1 MIAAPLLLLAAVVSP
16 RPQMCGV
23 CHPDVRV
30 QFEESVH
37 RLEGLDC
44 SSCHGGDP
52 SATTVAAA
60 HGAGFRGVPRR
71 RDVPA
76 LCASCHAR
84 VETMRAYNLPTD
96 QLALYQNSQ
105 HGRLLAK
112 GDEHVAV
119 CSDCHGAHD
128 IRARSDPQS
137 RVFPANIPK
146 TCARCH
152 ADAGLMARY
161 GLKADVFGEYS
172 QSVHG
177 RAFLEKGDRSSPE
190 CTRCHGSHGATP
202 PGVGDIDKVCGQC
215 HATTRAYFLQGPHKA
230 AMDAAGL
237 PECASCHDHHLIR
250 PADVTLLDGV
260 CLKCHAEDSVQQQRA
275 KTFKTLFTG
284 AADEIEQAK
293 ALVDQAARVPLYVED
308 YRARLEEARTSLTEA
323 YPIMHALE
331 VHRVEEQTSRARAIA
346 REVESEVSGKL
357 EGLNWRKVGLLV
369 FWFYLILTV
378 AVLVRFRRQAER
390 RSP

>member
-1 MIAAPLLLLAAVVSP
+1 MITAPILLLAMVASP

-37 RLEGLDC
+37 RVEGLDC

-52 SATTVAAA
+52 SARTVAEA
-60 HGAGFRGVPRR
+60 HRGSFRGVPRR
-71 RDVPA
+71 RDIPA
-76 LCASCHAR
+76 LCASCHER
-84 VETMRAYNLPTD
+84 IETMRSYNLPAD
-96 QLALYQNSQ
+96 QLALYQTSQ

-112 GDEHVAV
+112 GDERVAV

-128 IRARSDPQS
+128 IRSHSDPQS

-152 ADAGLMARY
+152 ADSALMARY
-161 GLKADVFGEYS
+161 GLKASAFDDYA

-177 RAFLEKGDRSSPE
+177 RAFLEKGDRSAPE

-202 PGVGDIDKVCGQC
+202 PGVGDIDKVCSQC
-215 HATTRAYFLQGPHKA
+215 HAATRSFFLQSPHKA

-237 PECASCHDHHLIR
+237 PECASCHDHHLIQ
-250 PADVTLLDGV
+250 PADVALLDSV
-260 CLKCHAEDSVQQQRA
+260 CLKCHGEGSAQQQRA
-275 KTFKTLFTG
+275 KTFKTLFVG
-284 AADEIEQAK
+284 ASEEIDQAR
-293 ALVDQAARVPLYVED
+293 ALVGQAAGVPLYVED
-308 YRARLEEARTSLTEA
+308 YRARLEEARTALTES

-331 VHRVEEQTSRARAIA
+331 IHRVEEQTSRARSIA
-346 REVESEVSGKL
+346 REVESEVRGKL
-357 EGLNWRKVGLLV
+357 EGLWWRRVGLLL
-369 FWFYLILTV
+369 FWFYLLLTV
-378 AVLVRFRRQAER
+378 AVLVRFRKQTARPA
-390 RSP
+390 P